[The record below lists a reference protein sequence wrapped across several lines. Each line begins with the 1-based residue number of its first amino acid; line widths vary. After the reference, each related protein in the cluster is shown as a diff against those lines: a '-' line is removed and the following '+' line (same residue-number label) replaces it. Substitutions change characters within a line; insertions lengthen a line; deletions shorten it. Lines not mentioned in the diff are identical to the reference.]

1 MEGPLFTSFEE
12 AWAEFLVR
20 DEPLEDF
27 VAEFPEDEE
36 YLTVWH
42 APPGPAA
49 KEEAAVVQRAL
60 DGLEGLRLTPP
71 HWLHVSLGLGRE
83 DDLERVRD
91 RLRGAVAFEAEYGPA
106 TCFHEAIVLE
116 VRGETFAELARAVEP
131 DRDLA
136 IFLPHVSIAYTD
148 GRPSP
153 GPIRDRL
160 LPLRDRPPVRE
171 RVSEIEL
178 CVVPIARDALLSPW
192 RTLRAVSLG
201 DTTSV

>member
-1 MEGPLFTSFEE
+1 MKGRLFSSFEE
-12 AWAEFLVR
+12 TWADFLAR
-20 DEPLEDF
+20 SEPLEDF
-27 VAEFPEDEE
+27 FAALPEGEEF
-36 YLTVWH
+36 LTVWH

-49 KEEAAVVQRAL
+49 IAEVAVVQRAL

-91 RLRGAVAFEAEYGPA
+91 RLRGAVAYEAEYGPA
-106 TCFHEAIVLE
+106 TCFHEAVVLE

-136 IFLPHVSIAYTD
+136 FFLPHVSIAYTD
-148 GRPSP
+148 GTPSP

-171 RVSEIEL
+171 RVREIQL

-192 RTLRAVSLG
+192 RTLGAVSLG